1 MYTDR
6 DREQSFGSAGPVIE
20 FVATFS
26 FHTMVQIWYVIVDD
40 DSRSADRHF
49 KVESILAFLGRF

>member
-6 DREQSFGSAGPVIE
+6 DREPSFGLAGPVIE

-26 FHTMVQIWYVIVDD
+26 FYTIVQIWYVIVDD
-40 DSRSADRHF
+40 DSRSVDRHF
-49 KVESILAFLGRF
+49 KVESILVFLGRF

>member
-6 DREQSFGSAGPVIE
+6 DREPSFGSAGPVIE
-20 FVATFS
+20 FVAIFS

-40 DSRSADRHF
+40 DSRSANQHF
-49 KVESILAFLGRF
+49 LKLKVF